1 MSLDYSTLVMQFDGG
16 SRGNPGP
23 AGCGVTLTT
32 PAGEVLYELGDY
44 LGTHTNN
51 YAEYSGL
58 IRGVEAAVNLGVRK
72 LEIRA
77 DSELVVRQIL
87 GIYRVKNATLRP
99 LYQQAMDLLN
109 KIPAW
114 SIQHVYRSSN
124 TRPDELANMA
134 MNRKRA
140 ICSGPAGEI
149 LHPMEDQQQK
159 SF

>member
-32 PAGEVLYELGDY
+32 AAGELVYELGDF
-44 LGTHTNN
+44 LGNHTNN

-58 IRGVEAAVNLGVRK
+58 LRGAEAAVKLGARK

-87 GIYRVKNATLRP
+87 GIYRVKNAALKP
-99 LYQQAMDLLN
+99 LYQQALDLLN

-124 TRPDELANMA
+124 ARPDELANMA

-140 ICSGPAGEI
+140 IYSGPAADI
-149 LHPMEDQQQK
+149 LHPTDERQQK
-159 SF
+159 SG